1 MLPSSRDSSGTEN
14 TEGCPPG
21 LGSHISTSASG
32 CSFRTAISSGRSGS
46 GAGFSSRRASS
57 TTCPA
62 GPSEPD
68 SVSSE
73 CNDPLRTN
81 LNAYHGMVV
90 FDALILAGHF
100 AKVRHLS
107 DCCRSDGKVELH
119 RWETSRPEGEDS
131 MVVVKR
137 VLASRVNENRD
148 KEACEHVVYQTRI
161 SRDAEDT
168 LTEIGIYCYLARQA
182 DMPQYL
188 LKMHT
193 VFESGSDVWLVLE
206 HADGGDL
213 FGIVQANGGVEAK
226 QLLRW
231 MWELLQAVQ
240 YLHKRSIGHRDISIE
255 NVLLRQGAVRLMDFG
270 QAVAT
275 HSMDGTPLR
284 YFRAGGKPYYT
295 PAECYIPSDPFVQ
308 ISMSAEASEG
318 DVVFV
323 RTDNDFLCEVRLASS
338 SVVGQQ
344 TMAEPWGYA
353 AAPVDIYA
361 CGICLFIMATGMPPY
376 CQAKLVDPHFAWLRN
391 NGVAALLQA
400 WGKPLH
406 GETLA
411 LLEATLQQDPVARPT
426 VEACL
431 QEPCFASFRSEV
443 VPTHT
448 PSALASSKPAVEVA
462 EPIAAYQAPALSASS
477 TEWFA
482 GALIGGAVGG
492 EWSEAVC
499 STGLFG
505 DYYVAAGAYRS
516 DDYGHPCP
524 PDARG
529 TRSSGFATHMG
540 DLYGSPQ
547 NPMGDR
553 YCLPGDPYRN
563 TFVELCTGEPLL
575 SISKAEAGESALL
588 PTLPSLER
596 FIADSEMG
604 QQPSEVSDVF
614 MMEKTTLAL
623 PEGAV
628 ASDVGNRLLDFL
640 AALEGTSV
648 TKVNRSKFSIQV
660 DIDIEIGV
668 CSLKVRLLTL
678 PGAGCAGS
686 SAAAPQLVAEF
697 QLCTGDSPV
706 LHWAFSKASDYLD
719 APFYEQHPFPFMPND
734 VAPTAASQHRVGS
747 VGDASKVSKVLR
759 SESGIDHVQALRA
772 RGDTAVA
779 SVVPV
784 LPPAQYKL
792 PTGSRS
798 SSKKAVGSAAHATPR
813 GADGCSTY
821 GDGSRPS
828 SSSSAP
834 LASIQ
839 PLSCKP
845 TAPQGA
851 KSAQMMQPQGA
862 GTAASPGV
870 KGLLQRRRCATS
882 SLTPVLPEGPMS
894 THRRPLLGVVR
905 RLLPTSEVK
914 RLPVV
919 R

>member
-275 HSMDGTPLR
+275 HSVDGMTLR
-284 YFRAGGKPYYT
+284 YSRPIGKPYYR
-295 PAECYIPSDPFVQ
+295 PAECYVPTEPMVRVA
-308 ISMSAEASEG
+308 MPAAAAEG
-318 DVVFV
+318 DVVFA
-323 RTDNDFLCEVRLASS
+323 RTDNAFLCEVRLASS
-338 SVVGQQ
+338 SPPGLQ
-344 TMAEPWGYA
+344 TSAVPWGYA

-361 CGICLFIMATGMPPY
+361 CAICLFIMATGMPPY
-376 CQAKLVDPHFAWLRN
+376 RQAKLDDPHFVWVRN
-391 NGVAALLQA
+391 NGIAALLGA
-400 WGKPLH
+400 WRKPLQA
-406 GETLA
+406 ETLT
-411 LLEATLQQDPVARPT
+411 LLEAAMRPDPAVRSTA
-426 VEACL
+426 EACL
-431 QEPCFASFRSEV
+431 QEPCFAPFRSES
-443 VPTHT
+443 VPTHNA
-448 PSALASSKPAVEVA
+448 PVLRSALLSGEGVTAHPAAAPSIAEQLAGAHVGGVVGGDWPESVRSTGLAGDFYTVGEAQRSACAGEPRPLAFAGAQVSSFASCTGDFYCSASDAPRSVCGDFYASGLDGAHIGDGLLSCGAAGAAKLSTVPAGLPLERFCAGSGTRAQPPEVSSSSVLEKTKIHVSGGAAPTEIGNLPTLVHKERSSAEAGTVSLGSDSGKAPRLTSEGGERQATPIRADAAVARTIPVPPPLQSKASAGSRPGSGK
-462 EPIAAYQAPALSASS
+462 AAASAAAALALSPQPQLRISTAPATPNGGSSSCSYGNCSRPGSASS
-477 TEWFA
+477 A
-482 GALIGGAVGG
+482 P
-492 EWSEAVC
+492 
-499 STGLFG
+499 
-505 DYYVAAGAYRS
+505 AA
-516 DDYGHPCP
+516 PCP
-524 PDARG
+524 PLPRSPTASTPAPRRVDA
-529 TRSSGFATHMG
+529 AHVVQ
-540 DLYGSPQ
+540 LH
-547 NPMGDR
+547 
-553 YCLPGDPYRN
+553 
-563 TFVELCTGEPLL
+563 
-575 SISKAEAGESALL
+575 
-588 PTLPSLER
+588 
-596 FIADSEMG
+596 
-604 QQPSEVSDVF
+604 
-614 MMEKTTLAL
+614 
-623 PEGAV
+623 
-628 ASDVGNRLLDFL
+628 
-640 AALEGTSV
+640 
-648 TKVNRSKFSIQV
+648 
-660 DIDIEIGV
+660 
-668 CSLKVRLLTL
+668 
-678 PGAGCAGS
+678 GAGW
-686 SAAAPQLVAEF
+686 P
-697 QLCTGDSPV
+697 
-706 LHWAFSKASDYLD
+706 
-719 APFYEQHPFPFMPND
+719 
-734 VAPTAASQHRVGS
+734 PT
-747 VGDASKVSKVLR
+747 
-759 SESGIDHVQALRA
+759 
-772 RGDTAVA
+772 
-779 SVVPV
+779 
-784 LPPAQYKL
+784 
-792 PTGSRS
+792 
-798 SSKKAVGSAAHATPR
+798 
-813 GADGCSTY
+813 
-821 GDGSRPS
+821 
-828 SSSSAP
+828 
-834 LASIQ
+834 
-839 PLSCKP
+839 
-845 TAPQGA
+845 
-851 KSAQMMQPQGA
+851 
-862 GTAASPGV
+862 SPGV
-870 KGLLQRRRCATS
+870 KGLLQRRRRATSS
-882 SLTPVLPEGPMS
+882 SLTPVPPTGTAPS
-894 THRRPLLGVVR
+894 QHLLVSGVVR
-905 RLLPTSEVK
+905 RPSSTSAVK
-914 RLPVV
+914 RIVAGP